1 MPSTTWLITGAS
13 SGFGHHLEQRVLD
26 EGADVIAVA
35 RRGDRLG
42 TIKAAAGRLTTLVL
56 DITAPHAEDELRRAI
71 EAHGRLDVLV
81 NNAGLGLFGSVEQT
95 SDIEARMVMDTN
107 FFGMLNA
114 LRAALPALR
123 ASKGRIVQMSSLL
136 GRFAWPSSGLY
147 SASKAAVELMSE
159 ALARARAPAAGRWVS
174 GIGSGSSLFMKAE
187 LRQLGGALGRSRPG
201 AGAVAKLDGRFQ
213 LITGGMMVG
222 EMAKRTVV
230 DCERVVGAMAP
241 YSRGREYL
249 NFQEEPVDL
258 STGYDT
264 SAWEAL
270 LRIRKAIDPNGLFQA
285 DHEIP
290 HR

>member
-13 SGFGHHLEQRVLD
+13 SGFGHHLAQRVLD

-136 GRFAWPSSGLY
+136 GRLAWPSSGLY

-159 ALARARAPAAGRWVS
+159 ALALEIAPS
-174 GIGSGSSLFMKAE
+174 GIRVTIIEPGTFNTDFSASAHLVAPDGVYAPTVGAFLTAFAQRPADSFGDPADVVTAVMQTVAMPEPPLRRAVGQDAITGIRTALEAQLAE
-187 LRQLGGALGRSRPG
+187 LS
-201 AGAVAKLDGRFQ
+201 AG
-213 LITGGMMVG
+213 
-222 EMAKRTVV
+222 
-230 DCERVVGAMAP
+230 
-241 YSRGREYL
+241 
-249 NFQEEPVDL
+249 
-258 STGYDT
+258 
-264 SAWEAL
+264 
-270 LRIRKAIDPNGLFQA
+270 
-285 DHEIP
+285 
-290 HR
+290 